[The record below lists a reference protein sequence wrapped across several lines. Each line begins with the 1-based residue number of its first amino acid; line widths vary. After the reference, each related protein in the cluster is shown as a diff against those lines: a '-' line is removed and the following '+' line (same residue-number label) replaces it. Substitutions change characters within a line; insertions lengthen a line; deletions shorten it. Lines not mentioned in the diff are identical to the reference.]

1 MKKRSFLKRQITIML
16 LLVSILPLAA
26 ISFFNYFYSQ
36 DAVKKQF
43 ILAAQQSMSRALDT
57 IDNSYKSKSDIVNL
71 LSQDPNAN
79 GIITGV
85 DCEKWLKL
93 TLGSY
98 ADNYKDLSSVYMGVK
113 DKRMILMPEQKLP
126 DGFDPT
132 GRDWYKQA
140 AEKDGVIL
148 TNTYEDAAEKGSYVV
163 TYAKAVRDNK
173 DKSVTGVVAID
184 MKLTTLSDTVEALKI
199 GQNGYVV
206 LLDSQGKI
214 IANKDKSTL
223 GKSSKDEKWIQDA
236 FTGKDGNNT
245 VVTIGNERFI
255 ALTAK
260 NKNTNWSVIG
270 LIPEN
275 EIINSTKPIKDL
287 DLVMFFIV
295 IIFAVVVGTVFS
307 GKLINPIRKFVEIL
321 DKVKTGDFSNDIPK
335 AYLNQKGE
343 IGDMANGIA
352 AMESELRGLLS
363 NVSSEAVNIENVVD
377 GVKENVSQLNTNI
390 EEISATTE
398 ELSASMEETAAS
410 AEEMSA
416 TATEIEKAVES
427 IAQKSQQGAASAEE
441 INNRAVSV
449 KKDVSEAQQKSFQI
463 FMDTKTQL
471 EEAIEDSKVVEQ
483 INVLSESI
491 LNITSQTNL
500 LALNAAIEAARA
512 GEAGK
517 GFSVVADEIRKL
529 AEQSQEAIVK
539 IQNTTGKVVDS
550 VSNLSSSSGK
560 LLNFMSTDVDSDYK
574 KMIAVAE
581 KYSDDAQF
589 VDSLVKDFNST
600 SEELLSSI
608 EDIMRTIDGVAQAAS
623 QGASGTTDIA
633 GKISAIGIK
642 SSDVL
647 EKSLKSKESSEKLRA
662 EISKF
667 KI

>member
-1 MKKRSFLKRQITIML
+1 ML
-16 LLVSILPLAA
+16 LLVSILPLAF

-36 DAVKKQF
+36 DAVQKQF
-43 ILAAQQSMSRALDT
+43 IMTAKQSMNRAIDA

-85 DCEKWLKL
+85 DCEKWLKQ
-93 TLGSY
+93 TLKSY
-98 ADNYKDLSSVYMGVK
+98 TDNYKDLSSVYMGVK
-113 DKRMILMPEQKLP
+113 DKRMILMPEQKVP

-132 GRDWYKQA
+132 SRDWYKQA
-140 AEKDGVIL
+140 ADKDGVIL
-148 TNTYEDAAEKGSYVV
+148 TNIYEDAAEKGKYVV
-163 TYAKAVRDNK
+163 SYAKAVK
-173 DKSVTGVVAID
+173 DKKDNSVTGVVAVD
-184 MKLTTLSDTVEALKI
+184 VNLTTLSDTVESLKI

-223 GKSSKDEKWIQDA
+223 GKDSKDEKWIQDA
-236 FTGKDGNNT
+236 FSSKGGNNT
-245 VVTIGNERFI
+245 VVTIGNEKFT
-255 ALTAK
+255 ALTTK
-260 NKNTNWSVIG
+260 DKSTNWSVIG
-270 LIPEN
+270 LIPQS
-275 EIINSTKPIKDL
+275 EINANIKPIKDMGL
-287 DLVMFFIV
+287 LMFFIV
-295 IIFAVVVGTVFS
+295 IIFALVVAIVFS
-307 GKLINPIRKFVEIL
+307 GRLINPIRKFVEIL
-321 DKVKTGDFSNDIPK
+321 DKVKTGDFSNDVPK

-343 IGDMANGIA
+343 IGDMAKGIV
-352 AMESELRGLLS
+352 AMESDLRRLLS
-363 NVSSEAVNIENVVD
+363 NVSSESGNIENVVD

-416 TATEIEKAVES
+416 TANEIGKAVES
-427 IAQKSQQGAASAEE
+427 IAQKSQDGAASAEE

-449 KKDVSEAQQKSFQI
+449 KKDVSESQQKSSKI
-463 FMDTKTQL
+463 FMDTKKQL
-471 EEAIEDSKVVEQ
+471 EKALEDSKVVEQ
-483 INVLSESI
+483 INILSESI

-512 GEAGK
+512 GESGK

-539 IQNTTGKVVDS
+539 IQSTTGKVVES
-550 VSNLSSSSGK
+550 VNNLSSSSSK
-560 LLNFMSTDVDSDYK
+560 LLKFMSTDVDSDYK

-589 VDSLVKDFNST
+589 VDNLVTEFSST

-608 EDIMRTIDGVAQAAS
+608 QDIMKTIDGVAQAAS

-633 GKISAIGIK
+633 NKISVIGIK
-642 SSDVL
+642 SNDVL
-647 EKSLKSKESSEKLRA
+647 EKSLKSKESSEKLRT

>member
-1 MKKRSFLKRQITIML
+1 ML
-16 LLVSILPLAA
+16 LLVSILPLAF
-26 ISFFNYFYSQ
+26 ISFFNYFYTR

-43 ILAAQQSMSRALDT
+43 TLTAKQSMNRALDL
-57 IDNSYKSKSDIVNL
+57 IDNSYKNKSNMVNT

-85 DCEKWLKL
+85 DCEKWLKQ
-93 TLGSY
+93 TLKSY
-98 ADNYKDLSSVYMGVK
+98 TDNYKDLSFAYMGVK
-113 DKRMILMPEQKLP
+113 DKRMISMPEQKMS
-126 DGFDPT
+126 DGYDPT
-132 GRDWYKQA
+132 SRDWYKQA
-140 AEKDGVIL
+140 AAKDGVIL
-148 TNTYEDAAEKGSYVV
+148 TNPYEDAEIRGMYII
-163 TYAKAVRDNK
+163 TYAKAVRDKK
-173 DKSVTGVVAID
+173 DNSVTGVVAVD
-184 MKLTTLSDTVEALKI
+184 VNLNALSDTVESLKI

-223 GKSSKDEKWIQDA
+223 GKDSKDEKWIQDA
-236 FTGKDGNNT
+236 FSSKGGNNT
-245 VVTIGNERFI
+245 VVTIGNEKFT
-255 ALTAK
+255 ALTTK
-260 NKNTNWSVIG
+260 DKSTNWSVIG
-270 LIPEN
+270 LIPQS
-275 EIINSTKPIKDL
+275 EINANIKPIKDMGL
-287 DLVMFFIV
+287 LIFFIV
-295 IIFAVVVGTVFS
+295 IIFALVVAIVFS
-307 GKLINPIRKFVEIL
+307 GRLINPIRKFVEIL

-343 IGDMANGIA
+343 IGDMAKGIE
-352 AMESELRGLLS
+352 AMESDLRRLLS
-363 NVSSEAVNIENVVD
+363 NVSSESGNIENVVD

-416 TATEIEKAVES
+416 TANEIGKAVES
-427 IAQKSQQGAASAEE
+427 IAQKSQDGAASAEE

-449 KKDVSEAQQKSFQI
+449 KKDVSESQQKSSKI
-463 FMDTKTQL
+463 FMDTKKQL
-471 EEAIEDSKVVEQ
+471 EKALEDSKVVEQ
-483 INVLSESI
+483 INILSESI

-512 GEAGK
+512 GESGK

-539 IQNTTGKVVDS
+539 IQSTTGKVVES
-550 VSNLSSSSGK
+550 VNNLSSSSSK
-560 LLNFMSTDVDSDYK
+560 LLKFMSTDVDSDYK

-589 VDSLVKDFNST
+589 VDNLVTEFSST

-608 EDIMRTIDGVAQAAS
+608 QDIMKTIDGVAQAAS

-633 GKISAIGIK
+633 NKISVIGIK
-642 SSDVL
+642 SNDVL
-647 EKSLKSKESSEKLRA
+647 EKSLKSKESSEKLRT